1 MFILAAFFAISGTS
15 FPSRPRPAQ
24 FTTSTNLTPIS
35 TETDTIFNRVME
47 GVGTIFCFGALV
59 ATAGVSY
66 LIYKDQKHVAARGY
80 SVYHDDAEEQ
90 KGLVDDGLADDA

>member
-1 MFILAAFFAISGTS
+1 
-15 FPSRPRPAQ
+15 
-24 FTTSTNLTPIS
+24 
-35 TETDTIFNRVME
+35 ME